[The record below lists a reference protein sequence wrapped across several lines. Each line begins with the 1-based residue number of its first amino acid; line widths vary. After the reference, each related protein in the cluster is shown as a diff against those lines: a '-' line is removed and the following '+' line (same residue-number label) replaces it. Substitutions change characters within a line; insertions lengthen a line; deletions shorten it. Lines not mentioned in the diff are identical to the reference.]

1 MQFSKV
7 KCVPFI
13 VISVSTYSKT
23 KHYLFDFI
31 VSVSVV
37 CLKVRVEQTNV
48 EVQHGEAVLLPC
60 SFVTTAV
67 PSHLSIIWTTT
78 PLSEPSSPSQ
88 VIVYDQGQAIESPS
102 LTGRVRF
109 VSAPLSAD
117 ILLNMTRLSD
127 AGKYR
132 CVVSSPPES
141 GSPGIAELSL
151 TVLAPPSSPHCFV
164 SGNMD
169 EGGSISLTCFVE
181 YGVPVPDLNWSK
193 IKPDRIS
200 LPVNMEDSLR
210 GTVQIFNVSSQTSGL
225 YQCTVSNR
233 LGTEICSV
241 ELIIHN
247 TPHGTS
253 GILQSIFVTLTMAL
267 ILLTLLALVLW
278 LHRSGYDRTNRSGQR
293 EEEELCYNEIRYRST
308 LLQRSFV

>member
-1 MQFSKV
+1 MLGLPGKGVASTSMDVFQAL
-7 KCVPFI
+7 
-13 VISVSTYSKT
+13 VSLVTCL
-23 KHYLFDFI
+23 HYCTLHK
-31 VSVSVV
+31 VV
-37 CLKVRVEQTNV
+37 CLQVRVERTNV

-67 PSHLSIIWTTT
+67 PSRLNIIWTTT

-88 VIVYDQGQAIESPS
+88 VIVYDQGQAIESPT

-132 CVVSSPPES
+132 CVVSNPPES

-193 IKPDRIS
+193 IKPDKIF

-241 ELIIHN
+241 ELIIHS

-293 EEEELCYNEIRYRST
+293 EEEEPCYNEIRYRSN
-308 LLQRSFV
+308 LLRRSFV